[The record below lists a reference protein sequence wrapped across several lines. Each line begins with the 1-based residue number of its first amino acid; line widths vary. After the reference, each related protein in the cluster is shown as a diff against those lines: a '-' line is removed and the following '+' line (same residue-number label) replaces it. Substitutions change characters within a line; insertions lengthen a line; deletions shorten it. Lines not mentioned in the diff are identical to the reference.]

1 MTCHDAVLML
11 TSIGSRLAGLSQ
23 AALGTALLG
32 ALALS
37 ACSDDANTADTSGT
51 PTTTSSATV
60 ATTASAMTAA
70 STGTG
75 GMGTTGTD
83 TTGVGT
89 TSATVGT
96 ESSSSSQS
104 SSGGTTGSSTTGSS
118 TTTGTSTTGDGGTG
132 GGAPANLSETGLFTV
147 RAADGSLTL
156 AEGVREFQP
165 KYALWSDGA
174 LKQRYVYLPPG
185 AQIDTTDADHW
196 KFPVGTKLWKSFSVG
211 EQLVET
217 RLIERTGET
226 ETDWRFATYLWETA
240 ESTDA
245 IKMDYKEQWLN
256 AAGTTHDIPAGSMCE
271 RCHNGLK
278 ERALGF
284 SALQLNHDLGGLN
297 LATLESEGLLTDDI
311 PLDIGMPGDDELTQ
325 DALGYLHANC
335 GNCHNDSPGV
345 PVESVPEPRMLLRVL
360 VGDKTLADTGT
371 YQTAVNVPNTASA
384 ELPVDYRLHGAEPG
398 GDPDFLSAILY
409 RMDQRG
415 IEDQMPPIGT
425 TERDQEGIDLIYSWA
440 LTLPAPAEP

>member
-1 MTCHDAVLML
+1 MTCHDAVLMAS
-11 TSIGSRLAGLSQ
+11 SIRRRLASAGLFRG
-23 AALGTALLG
+23 AALLPGVALLSAF
-32 ALALS
+32 ALA
-37 ACSDDANTADTSGT
+37 ACSDDSDKTTSGT
-51 PTTTSSATV
+51 ATTSPTTMGTTVTVTSAGP
-60 ATTASAMTAA
+60 
-70 STGTG
+70 TGTG
-75 GMGTTGTD
+75 GMGTTGTG
-83 TTGVGT
+83 TTGTT
-89 TSATVGT
+89 TSTTTATVGT

-104 SSGGTTGSSTTGSS
+104 STGGTTGSTTA
-118 TTTGTSTTGDGGTG
+118 TATSTTGDGGTG

-147 RAADGSLTL
+147 RMADGSLML

-185 AQIDTTDADHW
+185 TQIDTTDADHW

-217 RLIERTGET
+217 RLIERTGDG
-226 ETDWRFATYLWETA
+226 ETDWLFATYLWETP

-245 IKMDYKEQWLN
+245 VKVDYEEQWRN

-284 SALQLNHDLGGLN
+284 SALQLNHDLGGLD
-297 LATLESEGLLTDDI
+297 LATLVSEGLLTEDI
-311 PLDIGMPGDDELTQ
+311 SLDIGMPGDEMTQ
-325 DALGYLHANC
+325 NALGYLHANC

-360 VGDKTLADTGT
+360 VGDETPEATGT
-371 YQTAVNVPNTASA
+371 YTTAVNIPNTASA

-398 GDPDFLSAILY
+398 GDPDYLSAILY
-409 RMDQRG
+409 RMDQRDV
-415 IEDQMPPIGT
+415 EDQMPPIGT
-425 TERDQEGIDLIYSWA
+425 TERDQDGIDLIYSWA
-440 LTLPAPAEP
+440 LTLPAPTP

>member
-1 MTCHDAVLML
+1 ML
-11 TSIGSRLAGLSQ
+11 SAF
-23 AALGTALLG
+23 
-32 ALALS
+32 ALS
-37 ACSDDANTADTSGT
+37 ACSDDSGNTTTSGT
-51 PTTTSSATV
+51 ATTSPSTVGITATATSAT
-60 ATTASAMTAA
+60 SAGP
-70 STGTG
+70 TGTG

-83 TTGVGT
+83 TTGMGT

-104 SSGGTTGSSTTGSS
+104 STGGTTGST

-132 GGAPANLSETGLFTV
+132 GGAPANLSETGLFTE

-185 AQIDTTDADHW
+185 TQIDTTDADHW

-256 AAGTTHDIPAGSMCE
+256 ASGTTHDIPAGSMCE
-271 RCHNGLK
+271 RCHNGLE

-297 LATLESEGLLTDDI
+297 LATLESEGLLTEDI
-311 PLDIGMPGDDELTQ
+311 PLDIGMPGDDETTQ
-325 DALGYLHANC
+325 NALGYLHANC
-335 GNCHNDSPGV
+335 GNCHNDRPGV

-360 VGDKTLADTGT
+360 VGDETPEQTGT
-371 YQTAVNVPNTASA
+371 YQTAVNVMNTASA
-384 ELPVDYRLHGAEPG
+384 ELPVDYRLHGGEPG
-398 GDPDFLSAILY
+398 EVDYASAILY

-440 LTLPAPAEP
+440 LTLPAPP

>member
-1 MTCHDAVLML
+1 VL
-11 TSIGSRLAGLSQ
+11 SAF
-23 AALGTALLG
+23 
-32 ALALS
+32 ALS
-37 ACSDDANTADTSGT
+37 ACSDDSGNTTTSGT
-51 PTTTSSATV
+51 ATTSPSTVGITATATSAT
-60 ATTASAMTAA
+60 SAGP
-70 STGTG
+70 TGTG

-83 TTGVGT
+83 TTGMGT

-104 SSGGTTGSSTTGSS
+104 STGGTTGST

-132 GGAPANLSETGLFTV
+132 GGAPANLSETGLFTE

-185 AQIDTTDADHW
+185 TQIDTTDADHW

-256 AAGTTHDIPAGSMCE
+256 ASGTTHDIPAGSMCE
-271 RCHNGLK
+271 RCHNGLE

-297 LATLESEGLLTDDI
+297 LATLESEGLLTEDI
-311 PLDIGMPGDDELTQ
+311 PLDIGMPGDDETTQ
-325 DALGYLHANC
+325 NALGYLHANC
-335 GNCHNDSPGV
+335 GNCHNDRPGV

-360 VGDKTLADTGT
+360 VGDETPEQTGT
-371 YQTAVNVPNTASA
+371 YQTAVNVMNTASA
-384 ELPVDYRLHGAEPG
+384 ELPVDYRLHGGEPG
-398 GDPDFLSAILY
+398 EVDYASAILY

-440 LTLPAPAEP
+440 LTLPAPP

>member
-1 MTCHDAVLML
+1 MVS
-11 TSIGSRLAGLSQ
+11 SIGRRLASVGLLPA
-23 AALGTALLG
+23 AALLSAFALG
-32 ALALS
+32 A
-37 ACSDDANTADTSGT
+37 CGDENNNNETTSGT
-51 PTTTSSATV
+51 PTTSSATV
-60 ATTASAMTAA
+60 ATTSSATTGGP
-70 STGTG
+70 TGTG

-83 TTGVGT
+83 TTGMGT

-96 ESSSSSQS
+96 ESTSASQS
-104 SSGGTTGSSTTGSS
+104 STGGAGS
-118 TTTGTSTTGDGGTG
+118 TTTGSSTTGDGGTG
-132 GGAPANLSETGLFTV
+132 GGAPANLSETGLFTE
-147 RAADGSLTL
+147 RAADGTLML

-185 AQIDTTDADHW
+185 SQINTEDADHW
-196 KFPVGTKLWKSFSVG
+196 VFPVGTKLWKSFSVG

-217 RLIERTGET
+217 RLIERTGEA
-226 ETDWRFATYLWETA
+226 ETDWLYATYMWETA

-256 AAGTTHDIPAGSMCE
+256 ASGTTHDIPAGSMCE
-271 RCHNGLK
+271 RCHNGLE

-284 SALQLNHDLGGLN
+284 SALQLNHDLGGLD
-297 LATLESEGLLTDDI
+297 LATLESEGLLTVNI

-335 GNCHNDSPGV
+335 GNCHNDRPGV

-360 VGDKTLADTGT
+360 VGDETLEDTGT
-371 YQTAVNVPNTASA
+371 FKTAINIPNTASA
-384 ELPVDYRLHGAEPG
+384 ELPVDYRLHGGEP

-425 TERDQEGIDLIYSWA
+425 TERDEEGLDLIYSWA
-440 LTLPAPAEP
+440 LTLPAPPPP